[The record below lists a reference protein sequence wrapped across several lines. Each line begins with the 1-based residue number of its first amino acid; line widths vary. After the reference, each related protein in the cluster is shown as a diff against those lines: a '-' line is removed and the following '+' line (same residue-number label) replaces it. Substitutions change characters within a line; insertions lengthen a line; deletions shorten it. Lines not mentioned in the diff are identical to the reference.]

1 VVGATAHTRRLE
13 APRPEG
19 WQAGYGGISD
29 QEVPMTG
36 AEHDHLRPVE
46 RRVLRWVEIGLDD
59 AEIARR
65 FGRSE
70 RWVTQVRFL
79 ADLDRSAMLEQLDM
93 SDRSDTS
100 DRPADRLRPLE
111 RRLLRWRRAGVQ
123 HEDLSGRFRRSP
135 EFLARVEDY
144 AKYKLAM
151 T

>member
-1 VVGATAHTRRLE
+1 MTR
-13 APRPEG
+13 
-19 WQAGYGGISD
+19 
-29 QEVPMTG
+29 

-46 RRVLRWVEIGLDD
+46 RRVVRWVELGLDD

-65 FGRSE
+65 FARSE
-70 RWVTQVRFL
+70 RWVAQVRFL
-79 ADLDRSAMLEQLDM
+79 ADLDRSAPLDQPDM

-111 RRLLRWRRAGVQ
+111 RRLLRWRRAGVP
-123 HEDLSGRFRRSP
+123 HKELSGRFRRSP

-144 AKYKLAM
+144 ARYKLAM

>member
-1 VVGATAHTRRLE
+1 
-13 APRPEG
+13 
-19 WQAGYGGISD
+19 
-29 QEVPMTG
+29 MTG
-36 AEHDHLRPVE
+36 ADHDHLRPVE
-46 RRVLRWVEIGLDD
+46 RRVLRWAEIGIDD

-70 RWVTQVRFL
+70 RWVAQVRFL
-79 ADLDRSAMLEQLDM
+79 ADLDRSAPLDQPDA

-100 DRPADRLRPLE
+100 NRPADRLQPLE
-111 RRLLRWRRAGVQ
+111 RRLLRWRRAGAR

-144 AKYKLAM
+144 ARYKLAM

>member
-1 VVGATAHTRRLE
+1 MPGT
-13 APRPEG
+13 
-19 WQAGYGGISD
+19 
-29 QEVPMTG
+29 
-36 AEHDHLRPVE
+36 EHDHLRPVE
-46 RRVLRWVEIGLDD
+46 RRVLRWAEIGLDD

-70 RWVTQVRFL
+70 RWVAQVRFL
-79 ADLDRSAMLEQLDM
+79 ADLDRSAPRDQPDA

-111 RRLLRWRRAGVQ
+111 RRLLRWRHAGVR

-144 AKYKLAM
+144 ARYKLAM

>member
-1 VVGATAHTRRLE
+1 VGTSDEEVLMTA
-13 APRPEG
+13 
-19 WQAGYGGISD
+19 
-29 QEVPMTG
+29 

-46 RRVLRWVEIGLDD
+46 RRVLRWAEIGLDD

-70 RWVTQVRFL
+70 RWVAQVRFL
-79 ADLDRSAMLEQLDM
+79 ADLDRSARTDQPDR

-100 DRPADRLRPLE
+100 EPPADRLRPLE
-111 RRLLRWRRAGVQ
+111 RRLLRWRRAGVR

-135 EFLARVEDY
+135 EFLARVEGY
-144 AKYKLAM
+144 AEYKLAM